1 MHENINQ
8 VHEMF
13 ESGFKKV
20 QETLHELSRSKHEE
34 QTTRQDLDKMLR
46 DFSVFATRDKS
57 IVFDAPDRNK
67 RFTGRQKELESLERC
82 LLSENS
88 DHKFRMAAI
97 CGLGGCGKTTLAA
110 QFAWEHKPQYE
121 GGVFWFSMEDEEK
134 FESCVNDL
142 ALRLGLMEKSSDLTL
157 ARILTL
163 ISKQE
168 KLWLIVLDNVD
179 QPVLSEKMRKV
190 LRGIWKRESNGHMLI
205 TTRRERKE
213 ICRCVDLE
221 PNCFVEITS
230 FTTEEAKEFLLSHFS
245 GENAGVQEDA
255 LNELVVELGCLP
267 LALEQA
273 GAHIK
278 SLGCTVNE
286 YLKQYKLER
295 FKLLSEH
302 RANPSRE
309 YDSLNRLSVH
319 TTWLLNFE
327 YVRNS
332 KYGEIAT
339 RFVHAAAFLDPDEIY
354 EGLIN
359 AEMLSSDVVSKN
371 KIELPLTN
379 NHIVEVLTK
388 FSLFQ
393 RKSAGCIKVH
403 RLVQQVIRGTIT
415 SKEVEKAVYTTFQ
428 LLKKAA
434 QSPGESATDKSVF
447 SIIRHWLALKRHVEQ
462 QLRATP
468 DDSSAEKVAAL
479 MKSGSR
485 EIVFQ
490 VSRTIKGLSQTL
502 ENRRG
507 LLALLDV
514 DYDEGLD
521 IKGPIMAKTESTPVT
536 LPSRYPSRFLLG
548 SPSGLPSRLP
558 SGLPSRSHLGSSS
571 GSPSGFLSG
580 SSSGLPSGLRSEL
593 PSGLPSGSHLGS
605 SSGSPSG
612 LLSGAP
618 FGLPQEWSLETGS
631 HLGSSSGSPSGL
643 LPYRPQDCAQNC
655 PQDCPLGSH
664 LGSSSGSPSGSLSGA
679 PFGLPQEWSLD
690 MALRPPTRIT
700 TSIARRIAMI
710 FLCGNPRSR
719 RSGHQ

>member
-8 VHEMF
+8 VHEML
-13 ESGFKKV
+13 ESEFKKF
-20 QETLHELSRSKHEE
+20 QATLHELSRSKHEE
-34 QTTRQDLDKMLR
+34 QTTRQDLDKMLS

-110 QFAWEHKPQYE
+110 QFAWEHKPHYE

-168 KLWLIVLDNVD
+168 KLWLMVLDNVD
-179 QPVLSEKMRKV
+179 QPILSEKMRKV
-190 LRGIWKRESNGHMLI
+190 LRGIWKRESNGHMLV

-213 ICRCVDLE
+213 ICRCVDVE

-230 FTTEEAKEFLLSHFS
+230 FSIEEAKEFLLSHFS
-245 GENAGVQEDA
+245 GENAAVQEDA

-332 KYGEIAT
+332 KCGEIAT

-354 EGLIN
+354 E
-359 AEMLSSDVVSKN
+359 
-371 KIELPLTN
+371 
-379 NHIVEVLTK
+379 
-388 FSLFQ
+388 
-393 RKSAGCIKVH
+393 
-403 RLVQQVIRGTIT
+403 
-415 SKEVEKAVYTTFQ
+415 
-428 LLKKAA
+428 
-434 QSPGESATDKSVF
+434 
-447 SIIRHWLALKRHVEQ
+447 
-462 QLRATP
+462 
-468 DDSSAEKVAAL
+468 
-479 MKSGSR
+479 
-485 EIVFQ
+485 
-490 VSRTIKGLSQTL
+490 
-502 ENRRG
+502 
-507 LLALLDV
+507 
-514 DYDEGLD
+514 
-521 IKGPIMAKTESTPVT
+521 
-536 LPSRYPSRFLLG
+536 
-548 SPSGLPSRLP
+548 
-558 SGLPSRSHLGSSS
+558 
-571 GSPSGFLSG
+571 
-580 SSSGLPSGLRSEL
+580 
-593 PSGLPSGSHLGS
+593 
-605 SSGSPSG
+605 
-612 LLSGAP
+612 
-618 FGLPQEWSLETGS
+618 
-631 HLGSSSGSPSGL
+631 
-643 LPYRPQDCAQNC
+643 
-655 PQDCPLGSH
+655 
-664 LGSSSGSPSGSLSGA
+664 
-679 PFGLPQEWSLD
+679 
-690 MALRPPTRIT
+690 
-700 TSIARRIAMI
+700 
-710 FLCGNPRSR
+710 
-719 RSGHQ
+719 

>member
-1 MHENINQ
+1 MHEHINQ
-8 VHEMF
+8 MHEMHEMF
-13 ESGFKKV
+13 ESGFEKV
-20 QETLHELSRSKHEE
+20 QAILHELSKSKHEE
-34 QTTRQDLDKMLR
+34 QTTRQDPDKMLS
-46 DFSVFATRDKS
+46 DVSVSAAKDKS

-168 KLWLIVLDNVD
+168 KLWLMVLDNVD
-179 QPVLSEKMRKV
+179 QPILSEKMRKV
-190 LRGIWKRESNGHMLI
+190 LRGIWKRESNGHMLV

-213 ICRCVDLE
+213 ICRCVDVE

-230 FTTEEAKEFLLSHFS
+230 FSIEEAKEFLLSHFS
-245 GENAGVQEDA
+245 GENAAVQEDA

-332 KYGEIAT
+332 KCGEIAT

-359 AEMLSSDVVSKN
+359 AEMLSSDVVSEN
-371 KIELPLTN
+371 KRELSLTN

-393 RKSAGCIKVH
+393 RKSVGCMRVH
-403 RLVQQVIRGTIT
+403 RLVQQVIRGTMT
-415 SKEVEKAVYTTFQ
+415 SKEVEKAVHTTFQ

-462 QLRATP
+462 QVRATP

-485 EIVFQ
+485 EIVFE

-514 DYDEGLD
+514 DYDKFLGRKEL
-521 IKGPIMAKTESTPVT
+521 KNENRKSEPVR
-536 LPSRYPSRFLLG
+536 LLSRS
-548 SPSGLPSRLP
+548 PSRL
-558 SGLPSRSHLGSSS
+558 
-571 GSPSGFLSG
+571 LSG
-580 SSSGLPSGLRSEL
+580 SSSGLPSGL
-593 PSGLPSGSHLGS
+593 PS
-605 SSGSPSG
+605 
-612 LLSGAP
+612 
-618 FGLPQEWSLETGS
+618 
-631 HLGSSSGSPSGL
+631 
-643 LPYRPQDCAQNC
+643 
-655 PQDCPLGSH
+655 GSH

-679 PFGLPQEWSLD
+679 PFGL
-690 MALRPPTRIT
+690 
-700 TSIARRIAMI
+700 
-710 FLCGNPRSR
+710 N
-719 RSGHQ
+719 

>member
-1 MHENINQ
+1 LIACLFIFLVGLDFCIGKPLDDTFLYVIRAEVVALAGILPDWLEKTNNNINQ
-8 VHEMF
+8 LRALLEREF
-13 ESGFKKV
+13 SKV
-20 QETLHELSRSKHEE
+20 QAILCEAIKGKDEEELMGPELENRPGKKLQSTTPAPPNIREHLHSRGVCVSMADYE
-34 QTTRQDLDKMLR
+34 
-46 DFSVFATRDKS
+46 S

-88 DHKFRMAAI
+88 NQKFRMAAI

-110 QFAWEHKPQYE
+110 QFAWEHKSQYE

-142 ALRLGLMEKSSDLTL
+142 AIRLGLMEKSSDLTL

-179 QPVLSEKMRKV
+179 QPILSEKMRKV
-190 LRGIWKRESNGHMLI
+190 LTGIWKRESNGHMLI

-213 ICRCVDLE
+213 ICLCMDLE

-230 FTTEEAKEFLLSHFS
+230 FSIEEATEFLLSRFNS
-245 GENAGVQEDA
+245 ENAAVQEDA

-332 KYGEIAT
+332 RYGEIAT
-339 RFVHAAAFLDPDEIY
+339 RFVHAAAFLDPDEID
-354 EGLIN
+354 ERLIN
-359 AEMLSSDVVSKN
+359 AELLATDVVAER
-371 KIELPLTN
+371 ELPLRN
-379 NHIVEVLTK
+379 DQIVQVLTK

-393 RKSAGCIKVH
+393 RKSVGCMRIH
-403 RLVQQVIRGTIT
+403 RLVQQVIRGTMT
-415 SKEVEKAVYTTFQ
+415 SQELEKAMNTTFQ

-447 SIIRHWLALKRHVEQ
+447 SIIRHWLALKQNIEQ
-462 QLRATP
+462 QVRVTP
-468 DDSSAEKVAAL
+468 DDLSAEKLLTLIDSGTGDIVLEVAHTL
-479 MKSGSR
+479 
-485 EIVFQ
+485 
-490 VSRTIKGLSQTL
+490 KGLRQTL

-507 LLALLDV
+507 LSALIDV
-514 DYDEGLD
+514 DYDSYL
-521 IKGPIMAKTESTPVT
+521 
-536 LPSRYPSRFLLG
+536 
-548 SPSGLPSRLP
+548 
-558 SGLPSRSHLGSSS
+558 
-571 GSPSGFLSG
+571 
-580 SSSGLPSGLRSEL
+580 
-593 PSGLPSGSHLGS
+593 
-605 SSGSPSG
+605 
-612 LLSGAP
+612 
-618 FGLPQEWSLETGS
+618 
-631 HLGSSSGSPSGL
+631 
-643 LPYRPQDCAQNC
+643 
-655 PQDCPLGSH
+655 
-664 LGSSSGSPSGSLSGA
+664 
-679 PFGLPQEWSLD
+679 
-690 MALRPPTRIT
+690 
-700 TSIARRIAMI
+700 
-710 FLCGNPRSR
+710 
-719 RSGHQ
+719 

>member
-1 MHENINQ
+1 MHEHINQ
-8 VHEMF
+8 IHEMF
-13 ESGFKKV
+13 ESGFEKV
-20 QETLHELSRSKHEE
+20 QAILHELSKSKHEE
-34 QTTRQDLDKMLR
+34 QTTRQDPDKMLS
-46 DFSVFATRDKS
+46 DVSVSAAKDKS

-110 QFAWEHKPQYE
+110 QFAWEHKPHYE

-190 LRGIWKRESNGHMLI
+190 LRGIWKRESNGHMLV
-205 TTRRERKE
+205 TRRLERKE
-213 ICRCVDLE
+213 ICRCVDVE

-230 FTTEEAKEFLLSHFS
+230 FSIEEAKEFLLSHFS
-245 GENAGVQEDA
+245 GENAAVQEDA

-319 TTWLLNFE
+319 TTWLLNFDH
-327 YVRNS
+327 VRS
-332 KYGEIAT
+332 SRYGEIAT
-339 RFVHAAAFLDPDEIY
+339 RFVQAAAFLDPDEIQ
-354 EGLIN
+354 ERLIN
-359 AEMLSSDVVSKN
+359 TEILFSDIVAEN
-371 KIELPLTN
+371 KTELPLTN

-393 RKSAGCIKVH
+393 RKSVGCMRVH
-403 RLVQQVIRGTIT
+403 RLVQHVIRGTMT
-415 SKEVEKAVYTTFQ
+415 PQEVEKAMYRTFQ

-434 QSPGESATDKSVF
+434 QSAEESATNNSLF
-447 SIIRHWLALKRHVEQ
+447 SIIRNWLALKRHIEEQ
-462 QLRATP
+462 VRATP
-468 DDSSAEKVAAL
+468 DDLSAEKLATL
-479 MKSGSR
+479 MNSGNR
-485 EIVFQ
+485 EIVLE
-490 VSRTIKGLSQTL
+490 VARTLEGLTQTL

-507 LLALLDV
+507 LSALLDT
-514 DYDEGLD
+514 DYDRCLGKLKPEY
-521 IKGPIMAKTESTPVT
+521 KRSARHTMESS
-536 LPSRYPSRFLLG
+536 LRSS
-548 SPSGLPSRLP
+548 SRLP
-558 SGLPSRSHLGSSS
+558 SGSPSGSPPGSPSRS
-571 GSPSGFLSG
+571 SP
-580 SSSGLPSGLRSEL
+580 
-593 PSGLPSGSHLGS
+593 
-605 SSGSPSG
+605 
-612 LLSGAP
+612 
-618 FGLPQEWSLETGS
+618 
-631 HLGSSSGSPSGL
+631 
-643 LPYRPQDCAQNC
+643 
-655 PQDCPLGSH
+655 
-664 LGSSSGSPSGSLSGA
+664 GSPSGSLSGA
-679 PFGLPQEWSLD
+679 PFGSPQEWSLER
-690 MALRPPTRIT
+690 ALRPPTRIT
-700 TSIARRIAMI
+700 TRVARRIAMI
-710 FLCGNPRSR
+710 FLCGTPRSR
-719 RSGHQ
+719 RGGNQ

>member
-1 MHENINQ
+1 
-8 VHEMF
+8 
-13 ESGFKKV
+13 
-20 QETLHELSRSKHEE
+20 
-34 QTTRQDLDKMLR
+34 
-46 DFSVFATRDKS
+46 
-57 IVFDAPDRNK
+57 
-67 RFTGRQKELESLERC
+67 
-82 LLSENS
+82 
-88 DHKFRMAAI
+88 
-97 CGLGGCGKTTLAA
+97 
-110 QFAWEHKPQYE
+110 
-121 GGVFWFSMEDEEK
+121 MEDEEK

-168 KLWLIVLDNVD
+168 KLWLMVLDNVD
-179 QPVLSEKMRKV
+179 QPILSEKMRKV
-190 LRGIWKRESNGHMLI
+190 LRGIWKRESNGHMLV

-213 ICRCVDLE
+213 ICRCVDVE

-230 FTTEEAKEFLLSHFS
+230 FSIEEAKEFLFSHFS
-245 GENAGVQEDA
+245 GENAAVQEDA

-332 KYGEIAT
+332 RYGEIAT
-339 RFVHAAAFLDPDEIY
+339 RFVHAAAFLDPDEID
-354 EGLIN
+354 ERLIN
-359 AEMLSSDVVSKN
+359 AELLATDVVAER
-371 KIELPLTN
+371 ELPLMN
-379 NHIVEVLTK
+379 DQIVQVLTK

-393 RKSAGCIKVH
+393 RKSVGCMRIH
-403 RLVQQVIRGTIT
+403 RLVQQVIRGTMT
-415 SKEVEKAVYTTFQ
+415 SQELEKAMNTAFQ

-462 QLRATP
+462 QVRATP

-485 EIVFQ
+485 EIVFE

-514 DYDEGLD
+514 DYDKFLGRKEL
-521 IKGPIMAKTESTPVT
+521 KKENRKSEPVR
-536 LPSRYPSRFLLG
+536 LLSRS
-548 SPSGLPSRLP
+548 PSRL
-558 SGLPSRSHLGSSS
+558 
-571 GSPSGFLSG
+571 LSG
-580 SSSGLPSGLRSEL
+580 SSSGLPSGL
-593 PSGLPSGSHLGS
+593 PS
-605 SSGSPSG
+605 
-612 LLSGAP
+612 
-618 FGLPQEWSLETGS
+618 
-631 HLGSSSGSPSGL
+631 
-643 LPYRPQDCAQNC
+643 
-655 PQDCPLGSH
+655 GSH

-679 PFGLPQEWSLD
+679 PFGSPQEWSLD
-690 MALRPPTRIT
+690 MAIRPPTGIT
-700 TSIARRIAMI
+700 TRIARRIAMI

-719 RSGHQ
+719 RSGHK

>member
-34 QTTRQDLDKMLR
+34 QTIRQDLDKMLS

-82 LLSENS
+82 LPSENS

-142 ALRLGLMEKSSDLTL
+142 ALRLGLMDKSSDFTL

-168 KLWLIVLDNVD
+168 KLWLMVLDNVD

-230 FTTEEAKEFLLSHFS
+230 FSIEEAKEFLLSHFS

-327 YVRNS
+327 YVKNS
-332 KYGEIAT
+332 RYGEIAT

-354 EGLIN
+354 EIYEGLIN
-359 AEMLSSDVVSKN
+359 AVILSSDVVSEN

-393 RKSAGCIKVH
+393 RKSVGCMRVH
-403 RLVQQVIRGTIT
+403 RLVQQVIRGTMT

-521 IKGPIMAKTESTPVT
+521 IKGPIMAKTKSTPVT

-643 LPYRPQDCAQNC
+643 LPDRPQDCAQNC

-690 MALRPPTRIT
+690 MALRPPRQDY
-700 TSIARRIAMI
+700 
-710 FLCGNPRSR
+710 
-719 RSGHQ
+719 HQYCP

>member
-213 ICRCVDLE
+213 ICQCVDLE

-230 FTTEEAKEFLLSHFS
+230 FSIEEAKEFLLSHFS
-245 GENAGVQEDA
+245 SENAGVQEDA

-278 SLGCTVNE
+278 SLGCTAYE

-359 AEMLSSDVVSKN
+359 AEMLSSDVVSEN

-462 QLRATP
+462 QVRATP

-631 HLGSSSGSPSGL
+631 HLGSS
-643 LPYRPQDCAQNC
+643 
-655 PQDCPLGSH
+655 
-664 LGSSSGSPSGSLSGA
+664 
-679 PFGLPQEWSLD
+679 
-690 MALRPPTRIT
+690 
-700 TSIARRIAMI
+700 
-710 FLCGNPRSR
+710 
-719 RSGHQ
+719 

>member
-1 MHENINQ
+1 MHEHINQ
-8 VHEMF
+8 IHEMF
-13 ESGFKKV
+13 ESGFEKV
-20 QETLHELSRSKHEE
+20 QAILHELSKSKHEE
-34 QTTRQDLDKMLR
+34 QTTRQDPDKMLS
-46 DFSVFATRDKS
+46 DVSVSAAKDKS

-110 QFAWEHKPQYE
+110 QFAWEHKPHYE

-168 KLWLIVLDNVD
+168 KLWLMVLDNVD
-179 QPVLSEKMRKV
+179 QPILSEKMRKV
-190 LRGIWKRESNGHMLI
+190 LRGIWKRGSNGHMLV

-213 ICRCVDLE
+213 ICRCVDVE

-230 FTTEEAKEFLLSHFS
+230 FSIEEAKEFLLSHFS
-245 GENAGVQEDA
+245 GENAAVQEDA

-327 YVRNS
+327 YVKNS
-332 KYGEIAT
+332 RYGEIAT

-359 AEMLSSDVVSKN
+359 AVILSSDVVSEN

-393 RKSAGCIKVH
+393 RKSVGCMRVH
-403 RLVQQVIRGTIT
+403 RLVQQVIRGTMT

-462 QLRATP
+462 QVRATP

-485 EIVFQ
+485 EIVFE

-514 DYDEGLD
+514 DYDKFLGRKEL
-521 IKGPIMAKTESTPVT
+521 KNENRKSEPVR
-536 LPSRYPSRFLLG
+536 LLSRS
-548 SPSGLPSRLP
+548 PSRL
-558 SGLPSRSHLGSSS
+558 
-571 GSPSGFLSG
+571 LSG
-580 SSSGLPSGLRSEL
+580 SSSGLPSGL
-593 PSGLPSGSHLGS
+593 PS
-605 SSGSPSG
+605 
-612 LLSGAP
+612 
-618 FGLPQEWSLETGS
+618 
-631 HLGSSSGSPSGL
+631 
-643 LPYRPQDCAQNC
+643 
-655 PQDCPLGSH
+655 GSH

-679 PFGLPQEWSLD
+679 PFGSPQEWSLD
-690 MALRPPTRIT
+690 MALRPPTGIT
-700 TSIARRIAMI
+700 TRIARRIAMI

-719 RSGHQ
+719 RSGQQ